1 MGRVIDFLRR
11 SNRCKHL
18 LGGFLVGLLAIN
30 PGVSLYASVVA
41 ASCLELK
48 DKQHGGC
55 WDWIDWGLTVLGG
68 AFAALLWLFF

>member
-1 MGRVIDFLRR
+1 MGRVIDFLRE

-18 LGGFLVGLLAIN
+18 LGGFLIGLLGMHPVVA
-30 PGVSLYASVVA
+30 LYASAVA
-41 ASCLELK
+41 AFCLELK

>member
-1 MGRVIDFLRR
+1 MGRVIDFLRE
-11 SNRCKHL
+11 SNRWKHL
-18 LGGFLVGLLAIN
+18 LGGFLVGLLGTHPVVA
-30 PGVSLYASVVA
+30 LYASAVA

-48 DKQHGGC
+48 DKQHGIC